1 MTEGEYQN
9 KLREKIE
16 ERIPGALI
24 MKTDPTFIQGIPDLL
39 IVKNK
44 KWAALEVKK
53 SKKAPHRPNQ
63 DFYVNKMNNWS
74 YAAVIFPENEKE
86 IIDELERA
94 FTT

>member
-1 MTEGEYQN
+1 MNEGEYQN
-9 KLREKIE
+9 RLCEKIRK
-16 ERIPGALI
+16 RIPGALI

-39 IVKNK
+39 IVKDK
-44 KWAALEVKK
+44 RWAALEVKK
-53 SKKAPHRPNQ
+53 SKKASHRPNQ

-86 IIDELERA
+86 IIDELERT

>member
-1 MTEGEYQN
+1 MTEGDYQN

-53 SKKAPHRPNQ
+53 SKKASHRPNQ

>member
-1 MTEGEYQN
+1 MTEGDYQN
-9 KLREKIE
+9 KLCEKIR

-39 IVKNK
+39 IVKDK
-44 KWAALEVKK
+44 RWAALEVKK
-53 SKKAPHRPNQ
+53 GKKASHRPNQ

-86 IIDELERA
+86 IIDELERT

>member
-1 MTEGEYQN
+1 MKEGEYQN
-9 KLREKIE
+9 QLCEKIRK
-16 ERIPGALI
+16 RIPGALI

-39 IVKNK
+39 IVKDK
-44 KWAALEVKK
+44 RWAALEVKK
-53 SKKAPHRPNQ
+53 SEKASHRPNQ

-86 IIDELERA
+86 IIDELERT